1 MSGFFLPPTFTPT
14 VPPIPLGP
22 DGDVLT
28 MVHGVPQFAVNSGGG
43 VLPGARAFASP
54 AGSSNNVN
62 PGGTFPTN
70 ITRLIVTEP
79 SGDATWTGLLA
90 GSDGQLLWIFNA
102 DAANNLTL
110 SVADAGSTA
119 ANRFAGFSSLILPA
133 QSSVLACYFAGT
145 VNRWVL
151 S

>member
-1 MSGFFLPPTFTPT
+1 MSGFLPAPTFTPT
-14 VPPIPLGP
+14 VPPIPLGTN
-22 DGDVLT
+22 GQVLT
-28 MVHGVPQFAVNSGGG
+28 MSGGVPQFTAASGGS
-43 VLPGARAFASP
+43 LPGALAYASP

-70 ITRLIVTEP
+70 VGRLVVTLGG
-79 SGDATWTGLLA
+79 GDATWTGLVA
-90 GSDGQLLWIFNA
+90 GSDGQLVWIYNA

-119 ANRFAGFSSLILPA
+119 VNRFAGFNSLILPA
-133 QSSVLACYFAGT
+133 QSSVLACYFAGS